1 MNESERMIKFF
12 KIFLL
17 VSFFQINIYSDTSK
31 TITWEFANE
40 PPTSFEKDGKYV
52 GFGIEIIKNIQ
63 TKMPQYNHHLRMA
76 GNYKRLTRD
85 VKDGSLTCAI
95 NLFKTKERLE
105 YMHFSKV
112 PMFSSFNL
120 QIVLRKSTFE
130 DLGKP
135 KKISLKQILD
145 MKQLKFG
152 TSLGRT
158 YSKNIREILKEY
170 EGSSNIFSYAQS
182 NVASSL
188 LKMLVRNR
196 FDYMFLYPEEAFYL
210 SKNIDKVNEL
220 VTVPIKEIGSFSH
233 TWAVCSKN
241 EDGKIAERE
250 ITNILQEL
258 RKEKKYMNYYV
269 NVISDNLHEYYR
281 EHFQNTFL
289 EIYED

>member
-1 MNESERMIKFF
+1 MTKVF
-12 KIFLL
+12 KILL
-17 VSFFQINIYSDTSK
+17 FISLFHLTLFASGMKV
-31 TITWEFANE
+31 ITWEFANE
-40 PPTSFEKDGKYV
+40 PPTSFEKDGEYV

-63 TKMPQYNHHLRMA
+63 SKMPQYKHQLRMA
-76 GNYKRLTRD
+76 GNYKRLAKEVR
-85 VKDGSLTCAI
+85 DGSLTCAI
-95 NLFKTKERLE
+95 NLFKTKHRLE

-112 PMFSSFNL
+112 PMFSSFDL
-120 QIVLRKSTFE
+120 QIVLRKSTFD

-135 KKISLKQILD
+135 EKISLKQLLD
-145 MKQLKFG
+145 MKNLKFG
-152 TSLGRT
+152 TSIGRT
-158 YSKNIREILKEY
+158 YSKNIRNILKEY
-170 EGSSNIFSYAQS
+170 EGSTNIFSYAQS

-210 SKNIDKVNEL
+210 SKNIDKANEL

-241 EDGKIAERE
+241 EDGKIVASE

>member
-1 MNESERMIKFF
+1 MTKVF
-12 KIFLL
+12 KILFFISLL
-17 VSFFQINIYSDTSK
+17 QLTLFASGMKV
-31 TITWEFANE
+31 ITWEFANE
-40 PPTSFEKDGKYV
+40 PPTSFEKDGKFS
-52 GFGIEIIKNIQ
+52 GFGIEIIRDIQ
-63 TKMPQYNHHLRMA
+63 NKMPEYKHRLRMA
-76 GNYKRLTRD
+76 GNYKRLAKD
-85 VKDGSLTCAI
+85 VKNGPLTCAI

-112 PMFSSFNL
+112 PMFSSFDL
-120 QIVLRKSTFE
+120 QIVLRKSTFD

-135 KKISLKQILD
+135 EQISLKQLLD
-145 MKQLKFG
+145 MKNLKFG

-158 YSKNIREILKEY
+158 YSKNIRDILKEY

-210 SKNIDKVNEL
+210 SKNIDQVNDL

-241 EDGKIAERE
+241 EDGKIAASE
-250 ITNILQEL
+250 ITNILHEL